1 MNSNLKAHLGLVGTN
16 LFFATNYSAI
26 KYFTLHGYAGPFGI
40 NIIRIGV
47 SIVFFWGLFLFTG
60 VETRIRKKDIVPFL
74 LCAVTA
80 ILLNQMLF
88 IKGLSL
94 TFPIH
99 ASLLTLITPIMIT
112 IIAAR
117 VLKEKITILKLI
129 GLLLGIMGAV
139 LLISAREKSGPG
151 ENILLGD
158 ILVILSSLA
167 YTFYFILVKP
177 LMRNYSAVQV
187 TRWIFTFGFF
197 MILPFSVN
205 EFSNIRWEAF
215 HLKEWTLLFLIV
227 VPGTF
232 FAYIFNV
239 YGIKKLSA
247 SIAGA
252 YIYSQPVFA
261 VIIAMIFLKENFS
274 VYKIIAAVLIFAGVY
289 LSNKKP
295 QLTEEE

>member
-1 MNSNLKAHLGLVGTN
+1 MNSNLKAHLGLLGTN
-16 LFFATNYSAI
+16 LFFAINYSAI
-26 KYFTLHGYAGPFGI
+26 KYFTANEYAGPFGI

-47 SIVFFWGLFLFTG
+47 SIFLFWSMFLFSHNK
-60 VETRIRKKDIVPFL
+60 EPIRKRDIPAFL
-74 LCAVTA
+74 FCALTA

-117 VLKEKITILKLI
+117 VLKEKITISKLI

-139 LLISAREKSGPG
+139 LLVAAREKSGPG
-151 ENILLGD
+151 ENIILGD
-158 ILVILSSLA
+158 VLVILSSLA

-177 LMRNYSAVQV
+177 LMKNYSAIMV

-197 MILPFSVN
+197 MIAPFSVQ
-205 EFSNIRWEAF
+205 EFSVIHWDVF
-215 HLKEWTLLFLIV
+215 GLKEWTLMFLIV
-227 VPGTF
+227 IPGTF
-232 FAYIFNV
+232 LAYIFNV

-247 SIAGA
+247 STAGA

-261 VIIAMIFLKENFS
+261 VIIAMVFLKESFS
-274 VYKIIAAVLIFAGVY
+274 LYKIIAAALIFAGVY
-289 LSNKKP
+289 LSNKKAG
-295 QLTEEE
+295 QA

>member
-1 MNSNLKAHLGLVGTN
+1 
-16 LFFATNYSAI
+16 
-26 KYFTLHGYAGPFGI
+26 
-40 NIIRIGV
+40 
-47 SIVFFWGLFLFTG
+47 
-60 VETRIRKKDIVPFL
+60 
-74 LCAVTA
+74 
-80 ILLNQMLF
+80 MLF

-117 VLKEKITILKLI
+117 VLKEKITISKLI

-151 ENILLGD
+151 DNILLGD

-177 LMRNYSAVQV
+177 LMKSYSAVQV

-197 MILPFSVN
+197 MILPFSAT
-205 EFSNIRWEAF
+205 EFSNIRWEVF
-215 HLKEWTLLFLIV
+215 HFKEWMLLFLIV
-227 VPGTF
+227 IPGTF

-247 SIAGA
+247 STAGA

-274 VYKIIAAVLIFAGVY
+274 VYKIIAAILIFAGVY
-289 LSNKKP
+289 LSNKKT
-295 QLTEEE
+295 QLAEEQ